1 MKGEVGPPGERGEK
15 GNRCSII
22 LRNGKTGK
30 KTCNVFCKQNTIE
43 CWLVKITW
51 EACHTRNLNVGTWV
65 VKRVQER
72 DNYLLTRNITFPLLL
87 QHYVTKQVALLC
99 CPFYC
104 SFSYSVTKRVQIT
117 KSCKLIIEYFRKQGL
132 EETKFGVSLK
142 HWQRLCVIPKAQ
154 LNQVILWL
162 DPEQIVQEAS
172 EFSWSII

>member
-1 MKGEVGPPGERGEK
+1 M
-15 GNRCSII
+15 
-22 LRNGKTGK
+22 
-30 KTCNVFCKQNTIE
+30 
-43 CWLVKITW
+43 
-51 EACHTRNLNVGTWV
+51 
-65 VKRVQER
+65 VKRAQER
-72 DNYLLTRNITFPLLL
+72 DNYLLKRIITFPLLL
-87 QHYVTKQVALLC
+87 QHYVAKKVALLC
-99 CPFYC
+99 CPFFF

-117 KSCKLIIEYFRKQGL
+117 KSYKLIIEYFRKQGL